1 MVKIYLNKFFL
12 LLSLLF
18 SLLSF
23 SYKSYTN
30 YYVNI
35 TDATRSLDIND
46 KEKAKQYMLEF
57 KKNLEKDEESYKFS
71 NTKIIL
77 SKLNDLDN
85 LNKELLKEI
94 TIDLLSL
101 EKEANPIDIKNVE
114 NKFKNN
120 FLPFLNKMGDS
131 IKNEN
136 IETIKSVYKE
146 LDRAWTRNESFIRNN
161 NRAYYGKIETTLAFL
176 RANIETVPFNRDET
190 YLTFNDLKIYIS
202 DYLSGKEINEKSEN
216 IDLKGAIDILVK
228 AKEQFNNN
236 NLNEAKLNI
245 KKFIEIWPSV
255 EGEVQTR
262 NTSLYTKIET
272 ELPVIM
278 VKGDYQKLDNIV
290 NDLLKI
296 DTTSEYT
303 LIDASLIL
311 LREGLEAL
319 VIIIALVSSMNA
331 IGYKKGIKYVWGGA
345 ILGIFTSIVMSFILT
360 NLFPSISSATNRE
373 ILEGLVGIVAVF
385 VMILVGFWLHSKSNI
400 KSWNEYINKNIDKAI
415 NSGSF
420 ISIFSLS
427 FLAVFREGAETILFY
442 TGIIPFITMKNLIFG
457 LLLAFLV
464 LIIVGLILIFAT
476 NKIKLHNLFFIL
488 TYLIYILSFKMLGVS
503 IHMLQVI
510 GYIPLTI
517 INNFPTIEFLGIY
530 ANYQVIF
537 SQVLLLL
544 ILFGMNIFMKKQK
557 KEFSAR
563 CL

>member
-35 TDATRSLDIND
+35 TDATRSLDVND

-190 YLTFNDLKIYIS
+190 YLTFNDLKVYIS
-202 DYLSGKEINEKSEN
+202 DYLDGKEINEKSEN
-216 IDLKGAIDILVK
+216 IDLKGAIDLLVK

-385 VMILVGFWLHSKSNI
+385 VMISVGLWLHSKSNI

-510 GYIPLTI
+510 GYVPLTI

-544 ILFGMNIFMKKQK
+544 VLFGMNIFIKKQK
-557 KEFSAR
+557 N
-563 CL
+563 

>member
-136 IETIKSVYKE
+136 IETIKIVYKE
-146 LDRAWTRNESFIRNN
+146 LDRAWARNESFIRNN

-190 YLTFNDLKIYIS
+190 YLIFNDLKVYIS

-216 IDLKGAIDILVK
+216 IDLKSAIDILIK
-228 AKEQFNNN
+228 AKEEFNNN
-236 NLNEAKLNI
+236 NSNKAKLNI

-303 LIDASLIL
+303 FIDASLIL

-319 VIIIALVSSMNA
+319 VIVLALVSSVNA

-385 VMILVGFWLHSKSNI
+385 VMISVGLWLHSKSNI

-544 ILFGMNIFMKKQK
+544 VLFGMNIFMKKQK
-557 KEFSAR
+557 N
-563 CL
+563 

>member
-57 KKNLEKDEESYKFS
+57 KKKLEKDEESYKFS

-190 YLTFNDLKIYIS
+190 YLTFNDLKVYIS

-360 NLFPSISSATNRE
+360 HLFPSISSATNRE

-385 VMILVGFWLHSKSNI
+385 VMISVGLWLHSKSNI

-544 ILFGMNIFMKKQK
+544 VLFGMNIFMKKQK
-557 KEFSAR
+557 N
-563 CL
+563 

>member
-35 TDATRSLDIND
+35 TDATRSLDVND

-131 IKNEN
+131 IKNKD
-136 IETIKSVYKE
+136 IETIKNEYKE
-146 LDRAWTRNESFIRNN
+146 LDRAWARNESFIRNN

-190 YLTFNDLKIYIS
+190 YLTFNDLKVYIN

-385 VMILVGFWLHSKSNI
+385 VMISVGLWLHSKSNI

-544 ILFGMNIFMKKQK
+544 VLFGMNIFMKKQK
-557 KEFSAR
+557 N
-563 CL
+563 

>member
-94 TIDLLSL
+94 TKDLLSL

-190 YLTFNDLKIYIS
+190 YLTFNDLKLYINN
-202 DYLSGKEINEKSEN
+202 YLNGKEINEKSEN

-385 VMILVGFWLHSKSNI
+385 VMISVGLWLHSKSNI

-544 ILFGMNIFMKKQK
+544 VLFGMNIFMKKQK
-557 KEFSAR
+557 N
-563 CL
+563 

>member
-161 NRAYYGKIETTLAFL
+161 NIIYYGKIETTLTFL

-190 YLTFNDLKIYIS
+190 YLTFNDLKVYIN
-202 DYLSGKEINEKSEN
+202 DYLSGKEINEKNEN
-216 IDLKGAIDILVK
+216 IGLKDSINILVEAQK
-228 AKEQFNNN
+228 QFNNN
-236 NLNEAKLNI
+236 KVNEAKLNI

-319 VIIIALVSSMNA
+319 VIVLALVSSVNA

-557 KEFSAR
+557 N
-563 CL
+563 

>member
-1 MVKIYLNKFFL
+1 MVKIYLNKFCLIL
-12 LLSLLF
+12 LVLF

-35 TDATRSLDIND
+35 TDATRSLDVND

-120 FLPFLNKMGDS
+120 FLPFLNKMGDL

-136 IETIKSVYKE
+136 IETIKIVYKE
-146 LDRAWTRNESFIRNN
+146 LDRAWARNESFIRNN

-190 YLTFNDLKIYIS
+190 YLIFNDLKVYIS

-216 IDLKGAIDILVK
+216 IDLKSAIDILIK
-228 AKEQFNNN
+228 AKEEFNNN
-236 NLNEAKLNI
+236 NSNKAKLNI

-319 VIIIALVSSMNA
+319 FIIIALVSSMNA

-345 ILGIFTSIVMSFILT
+345 ILEIFTSIVMSFILT

-385 VMILVGFWLHSKSNI
+385 VMISVGLWLHSKSNI

-557 KEFSAR
+557 N
-563 CL
+563 

>member
-35 TDATRSLDIND
+35 TDATRSLDVND

-161 NRAYYGKIETTLAFL
+161 NIIYYGKIETTLTFL

-190 YLTFNDLKIYIS
+190 YLTFNDLKVYIN
-202 DYLSGKEINEKSEN
+202 DYLSGKEINEKNEN
-216 IDLKGAIDILVK
+216 IGLKDSINILVEAQK
-228 AKEQFNNN
+228 QFNNN
-236 NLNEAKLNI
+236 KVNEAKLNI

-544 ILFGMNIFMKKQK
+544 VLFGMNIFMKKQK
-557 KEFSAR
+557 N
-563 CL
+563 

>member
-35 TDATRSLDIND
+35 TDATRSLDVND

-57 KKNLEKDEESYKFS
+57 KKKLEKDEESYKFS

-190 YLTFNDLKIYIS
+190 YLTFNDLKLYINN
-202 DYLSGKEINEKSEN
+202 YLNGKEINEKSEN

-331 IGYKKGIKYVWGGA
+331 IGYKKGIKYIWGGA

-544 ILFGMNIFMKKQK
+544 VLFGMNIFMKKQK
-557 KEFSAR
+557 N
-563 CL
+563 

>member
-35 TDATRSLDIND
+35 TDATRSLDVND

-57 KKNLEKDEESYKFS
+57 KKKLEKDEESYKFS

-94 TIDLLSL
+94 TKDLLSL
-101 EKEANPIDIKNVE
+101 EKETNPIDIKNVE

-120 FLPFLNKMGDS
+120 FLPFLNKMGNS
-131 IKNEN
+131 IRNEN

-146 LDRAWTRNESFIRNN
+146 LDRAWARNESFIRNN
-161 NRAYYGKIETTLAFL
+161 NRVYYGKIETTLAFL

-190 YLTFNDLKIYIS
+190 YLTFNDLKVYIN
-202 DYLSGKEINEKSEN
+202 DYLSGKEINEKNEN
-216 IDLKGAIDILVK
+216 IDLKSAIDILIK
-228 AKEQFNNN
+228 AKEEFNNN

-272 ELPVIM
+272 ELPLIM

-319 VIIIALVSSMNA
+319 VIVLALVSSMNA

-385 VMILVGFWLHSKSNI
+385 VMISVGLWLHSKSNI

-544 ILFGMNIFMKKQK
+544 VLFGMNIFMKKQK
-557 KEFSAR
+557 N
-563 CL
+563 

>member
-131 IKNEN
+131 IKNDN

-190 YLTFNDLKIYIS
+190 YLTFNDLKVYIS

-262 NTSLYTKIET
+262 NSSLYTKIET

-278 VKGDYQKLDNIV
+278 VTGDYQKLDTIV

-345 ILGIFTSIVMSFILT
+345 ILGIFTSVVMSFILT
-360 NLFPSISSATNRE
+360 SLFPVISSATNRE

-385 VMILVGFWLHSKSNI
+385 VMILVGIWLHSKSNI

-503 IHMLQVI
+503 IYMLQVVR
-510 GYIPLTI
+510 YIPLTI

-530 ANYQVIF
+530 ANYQVVCA
-537 SQVLLLL
+537 QVLL
-544 ILFGMNIFMKKQK
+544 IIVLFGLNLLMKKID
-557 KEFSAR
+557 
-563 CL
+563 

>member
-146 LDRAWTRNESFIRNN
+146 LDRAWARNESFIRNN
-161 NRAYYGKIETTLAFL
+161 NIIYYGKIETTLAFL

-202 DYLSGKEINEKSEN
+202 DYLSGKEINEKNEN
-216 IDLKGAIDILVK
+216 IGLKDSINILVEAQK
-228 AKEQFNNN
+228 QFNNN
-236 NLNEAKLNI
+236 KVNEAKLNI

-385 VMILVGFWLHSKSNI
+385 VMILVGLWLHSKSNI

-537 SQVLLLL
+537 FQVLLLL
-544 ILFGMNIFMKKQK
+544 VLFGMNIFMKKQK
-557 KEFSAR
+557 N
-563 CL
+563 

>member
-57 KKNLEKDEESYKFS
+57 KKKLEKDEESYKFS

-120 FLPFLNKMGDS
+120 FLPFLNKMGNS
-131 IKNEN
+131 IRNEN

-146 LDRAWTRNESFIRNN
+146 LDRAWARNESFIRNN

-190 YLTFNDLKIYIS
+190 YLTFNDLKLYINN
-202 DYLSGKEINEKSEN
+202 YLNGKEINEKNEN
-216 IDLKGAIDILVK
+216 IGLKDSINILVEAQK
-228 AKEQFNNN
+228 QFNNN
-236 NLNEAKLNI
+236 KVNEAKLNI

-262 NTSLYTKIET
+262 NSSLYTKIET
-272 ELPVIM
+272 ELPIMM
-278 VKGDYQKLDNIV
+278 VKYNNQGLQDIITELS
-290 NDLLKI
+290 KI
-296 DTTSEYT
+296 DVISEYSF
-303 LIDASLIL
+303 IDASLIL

-319 VIIIALVSSMNA
+319 VIVLALVSSVNA
-331 IGYKKGIKYVWGGA
+331 IGYKKGIKYIWGGA
-345 ILGIFTSIVMSFILT
+345 IFGIFISVVTAFILT
-360 NLFPSISSATNRE
+360 NLFPAISSATNRE

-400 KSWNEYINKNIDKAI
+400 KSWNEYINKNLNKAI

-442 TGIIPFITMKNLIFG
+442 TGIIPFITTRNLILG
-457 LLLAFLV
+457 LLLAFSI
-464 LIIVGLILIFAT
+464 LIIVGFVLMFLT
-476 NKIKLHNLFFIL
+476 SKIKIHNLFFIL

-503 IHMLQVI
+503 VHMLQVV
-510 GYIPLTI
+510 GYVPLTI

-557 KEFSAR
+557 N
-563 CL
+563 

>member
-35 TDATRSLDIND
+35 TDATRSLDVND

-101 EKEANPIDIKNVE
+101 EKEANPIDLKNVE

-146 LDRAWTRNESFIRNN
+146 LDRAWARNESFIRNN
-161 NRAYYGKIETTLAFL
+161 NIIYYGKIETTLAFL

-190 YLTFNDLKIYIS
+190 YLTFNDLKVYINN
-202 DYLSGKEINEKSEN
+202 YLSGKEINEKSEN

-385 VMILVGFWLHSKSNI
+385 VMISVGLWLHSKSNI

-427 FLAVFREGAETILFY
+427 FLSVFREGAETILFY

-537 SQVLLLL
+537 SQVILLL

-557 KEFSAR
+557 N
-563 CL
+563 

>member
-136 IETIKSVYKE
+136 IETIKIVYKE
-146 LDRAWTRNESFIRNN
+146 LDRAWARNESFIRNN

-319 VIIIALVSSMNA
+319 VIIITLVSSMNA
-331 IGYKKGIKYVWGGA
+331 LGYKKGIKYVWGGA

-385 VMILVGFWLHSKSNI
+385 VMISVGLWLHSKSNI

-442 TGIIPFITMKNLIFG
+442 TGIIPFITTRNLIFG

-557 KEFSAR
+557 N
-563 CL
+563 

>member
-35 TDATRSLDIND
+35 TDATRSLDVND

-94 TIDLLSL
+94 TKDLLSL

-146 LDRAWTRNESFIRNN
+146 LDRAWARNESFIRNN
-161 NRAYYGKIETTLAFL
+161 NIIYYGKIETTLAFL

-190 YLTFNDLKIYIS
+190 YLTFNDLKVYINN
-202 DYLSGKEINEKSEN
+202 YLNGKEINEKNEN
-216 IDLKGAIDILVK
+216 IGLKDSINILVEAQK
-228 AKEQFNNN
+228 QFNNN
-236 NLNEAKLNI
+236 KVNEAKLNI

-319 VIIIALVSSMNA
+319 VIIIALVSSMNG

-385 VMILVGFWLHSKSNI
+385 VMISVGLWLHSKSNI

-544 ILFGMNIFMKKQK
+544 VLFGMNIFMKKQK
-557 KEFSAR
+557 N
-563 CL
+563 

>member
-1 MVKIYLNKFFL
+1 MVKIYLNKFCLIL
-12 LLSLLF
+12 LVLF

-35 TDATRSLDIND
+35 TDATRSLDVND

-57 KKNLEKDEESYKFS
+57 KKKLEKDEESYKFS

-94 TIDLLSL
+94 TKDLLSL

-146 LDRAWTRNESFIRNN
+146 LDRAWARNESFIRNN
-161 NRAYYGKIETTLAFL
+161 NIIYYGKIETTLAFL

-190 YLTFNDLKIYIS
+190 YLTFNDLKVYIS
-202 DYLSGKEINEKSEN
+202 DYLSGKEINEKNEN
-216 IDLKGAIDILVK
+216 IGLKDSINILVEAQK
-228 AKEQFNNN
+228 QFNNN
-236 NLNEAKLNI
+236 KVNEAKLNI

-262 NTSLYTKIET
+262 NSSLYTKIET
-272 ELPVIM
+272 ELPIMM
-278 VKGDYQKLDNIV
+278 VKYNNQGLQDIITELS
-290 NDLLKI
+290 KI
-296 DTTSEYT
+296 DVISEYSF
-303 LIDASLIL
+303 IDASLIL

-385 VMILVGFWLHSKSNI
+385 VMISVGLWLHSKSNI

-544 ILFGMNIFMKKQK
+544 VLFGMNIFMKKQK
-557 KEFSAR
+557 N
-563 CL
+563 

>member
-46 KEKAKQYMLEF
+46 KEKAKQYTLEF

-101 EKEANPIDIKNVE
+101 EKEANPIDIKNIE

-385 VMILVGFWLHSKSNI
+385 VMISVGLWLHSKSNI

-544 ILFGMNIFMKKQK
+544 VLFGMNIFMKKQK
-557 KEFSAR
+557 N
-563 CL
+563 

>member
-35 TDATRSLDIND
+35 TDATRSLDVND

-57 KKNLEKDEESYKFS
+57 KKKLEKDEESYKFS

-146 LDRAWTRNESFIRNN
+146 LDRAWARNESFIRNN

-176 RANIETVPFNRDET
+176 RANIETVPFNRNET
-190 YLTFNDLKIYIS
+190 YLTFNDLKVYIS

-296 DTTSEYT
+296 DITSEYT

-385 VMILVGFWLHSKSNI
+385 VMISVGLWLHSKSNI

-517 INNFPTIEFLGIY
+517 INNFPIIEFLGIY

-544 ILFGMNIFMKKQK
+544 VLFGMNIFMKKQK
-557 KEFSAR
+557 N
-563 CL
+563 

>member
-35 TDATRSLDIND
+35 TDATRSLDVND

-557 KEFSAR
+557 N
-563 CL
+563 

>member
-1 MVKIYLNKFFL
+1 MVKIYLNKFCLIL
-12 LLSLLF
+12 LVLF

-35 TDATRSLDIND
+35 TDATRSLDVND

-57 KKNLEKDEESYKFS
+57 KKKLEKDEESYKFS

-146 LDRAWTRNESFIRNN
+146 LDRAWARNESFIRNN
-161 NRAYYGKIETTLAFL
+161 NRVYYGKIETTLAFL

-190 YLTFNDLKIYIS
+190 YLTFNDLKVYIN
-202 DYLSGKEINEKSEN
+202 DYLSGKEINEKNEN
-216 IDLKGAIDILVK
+216 IDLKSAIDILIK
-228 AKEQFNNN
+228 AKEEFNNN

-272 ELPVIM
+272 ELPLIM

-319 VIIIALVSSMNA
+319 VIVLALVSSVNA
-331 IGYKKGIKYVWGGA
+331 IGYKKGIKYIWGGA
-345 ILGIFTSIVMSFILT
+345 IFGIFISVVTAFILT
-360 NLFPSISSATNRE
+360 NLFPAISSATNRE

-400 KSWNEYINKNIDKAI
+400 KSWNEYINKNLNKAI

-442 TGIIPFITMKNLIFG
+442 TGIISFITTRNLILG
-457 LLLAFLV
+457 LLLAFSI
-464 LIIVGLILIFAT
+464 LIIVGFVLMFLT
-476 NKIKLHNLFFIL
+476 SKIKIHNLFFIL

-503 IHMLQVI
+503 VHMLQVV
-510 GYIPLTI
+510 GYVPLTI

-544 ILFGMNIFMKKQK
+544 ILFGMNIFMKKHK
-557 KEFSAR
+557 N
-563 CL
+563 

>member
-1 MVKIYLNKFFL
+1 MVKIYLNKFCLIL
-12 LLSLLF
+12 LVLF

-35 TDATRSLDIND
+35 TDATRSLDVND

-57 KKNLEKDEESYKFS
+57 KKKLEKDEESYKFS

-94 TIDLLSL
+94 TKDLLSL

-146 LDRAWTRNESFIRNN
+146 LDRAWARNESFIRNN

-176 RANIETVPFNRDET
+176 RANIETVPFNRNET
-190 YLTFNDLKIYIS
+190 YLTFNDLKLYINN
-202 DYLSGKEINEKSEN
+202 YLNGKEINEKNEN
-216 IDLKGAIDILVK
+216 IGLKDSINILVEAQK
-228 AKEQFNNN
+228 QFNNN
-236 NLNEAKLNI
+236 KVNEAKLNI

-319 VIIIALVSSMNA
+319 VIIIALVSSMNG

-385 VMILVGFWLHSKSNI
+385 VMISVGLWLNSKSNI

-544 ILFGMNIFMKKQK
+544 VLFGMNIFMKKQK
-557 KEFSAR
+557 N
-563 CL
+563 

>member
-1 MVKIYLNKFFL
+1 MVKIYLNKFCLIL
-12 LLSLLF
+12 LVLF

-35 TDATRSLDIND
+35 TDATRSLDVND

-120 FLPFLNKMGDS
+120 FLPFLNKMGDL

-136 IETIKSVYKE
+136 IETIKIVYKE
-146 LDRAWTRNESFIRNN
+146 LDRAWARNESFIRNN

-190 YLTFNDLKIYIS
+190 YLIFNDLKVYIS

-216 IDLKGAIDILVK
+216 IDLKSAIDILIK
-228 AKEQFNNN
+228 AKEEFNNN
-236 NLNEAKLNI
+236 NSNKAKLNI

-319 VIIIALVSSMNA
+319 FIIIALVSSMNA

-373 ILEGLVGIVAVF
+373 ILEGLVGIVAVG
-385 VMILVGFWLHSKSNI
+385 LWLHSKSNI

-544 ILFGMNIFMKKQK
+544 VLFGMNIFMKKQK
-557 KEFSAR
+557 N
-563 CL
+563 

>member
-1 MVKIYLNKFFL
+1 MVKIYLNKFCLIL
-12 LLSLLF
+12 LVLF

-35 TDATRSLDIND
+35 TDATRSLDVND

-57 KKNLEKDEESYKFS
+57 KKKLEKDEESYKFS

-94 TIDLLSL
+94 TKDLLSL

-146 LDRAWTRNESFIRNN
+146 LDRAWARNESFIRNN
-161 NRAYYGKIETTLAFL
+161 NIIYYGKIETTLAFL

-190 YLTFNDLKIYIS
+190 YLTFNDLKVYIS

-360 NLFPSISSATNRE
+360 NLFPSISSAINRE

-385 VMILVGFWLHSKSNI
+385 VMISVGLWLHSKSNI

-544 ILFGMNIFMKKQK
+544 VLFGMNIFMKKQK
-557 KEFSAR
+557 N
-563 CL
+563 

>member
-120 FLPFLNKMGDS
+120 FLPFLNKMEDS

-190 YLTFNDLKIYIS
+190 YLTFNDLKLYINN
-202 DYLSGKEINEKSEN
+202 YLNGKEINEKNEN
-216 IDLKGAIDILVK
+216 IGLKDSINILVEAQK
-228 AKEQFNNN
+228 QFNNN
-236 NLNEAKLNI
+236 KVNEAKLNI

-385 VMILVGFWLHSKSNI
+385 VMISVGLWLHSKSNI

-557 KEFSAR
+557 N
-563 CL
+563 

>member
-161 NRAYYGKIETTLAFL
+161 NIIYYGKIETTLTFL

-190 YLTFNDLKIYIS
+190 YLTFNDLKVYIN
-202 DYLSGKEINEKSEN
+202 DYLSGKEINEKNEN
-216 IDLKGAIDILVK
+216 IGLKDSINILVEAQK
-228 AKEQFNNN
+228 QFNNN
-236 NLNEAKLNI
+236 KVNEAKLNI

-319 VIIIALVSSMNA
+319 VIVLALVSSVNA

-544 ILFGMNIFMKKQK
+544 VLFGMNIFMKKQK
-557 KEFSAR
+557 N
-563 CL
+563 

>member
-35 TDATRSLDIND
+35 TDATRSLDVND

-120 FLPFLNKMGDS
+120 FLPFFNKMGDS

-190 YLTFNDLKIYIS
+190 YLTFNDLKVYIN
-202 DYLSGKEINEKSEN
+202 DYLSGKEINEKNEN
-216 IDLKGAIDILVK
+216 CY
-228 AKEQFNNN
+228 
-236 NLNEAKLNI
+236 
-245 KKFIEIWPSV
+245 
-255 EGEVQTR
+255 R
-262 NTSLYTKIET
+262 Y
-272 ELPVIM
+272 
-278 VKGDYQKLDNIV
+278 
-290 NDLLKI
+290 
-296 DTTSEYT
+296 
-303 LIDASLIL
+303 
-311 LREGLEAL
+311 
-319 VIIIALVSSMNA
+319 
-331 IGYKKGIKYVWGGA
+331 
-345 ILGIFTSIVMSFILT
+345 
-360 NLFPSISSATNRE
+360 
-373 ILEGLVGIVAVF
+373 
-385 VMILVGFWLHSKSNI
+385 
-400 KSWNEYINKNIDKAI
+400 IDKSERRI
-415 NSGSF
+415 
-420 ISIFSLS
+420 
-427 FLAVFREGAETILFY
+427 
-442 TGIIPFITMKNLIFG
+442 
-457 LLLAFLV
+457 
-464 LIIVGLILIFAT
+464 
-476 NKIKLHNLFFIL
+476 
-488 TYLIYILSFKMLGVS
+488 
-503 IHMLQVI
+503 
-510 GYIPLTI
+510 
-517 INNFPTIEFLGIY
+517 
-530 ANYQVIF
+530 
-537 SQVLLLL
+537 
-544 ILFGMNIFMKKQK
+544 
-557 KEFSAR
+557 
-563 CL
+563 

>member
-35 TDATRSLDIND
+35 TDATRSLDVND

-146 LDRAWTRNESFIRNN
+146 LDRAWARNESFIRNN
-161 NRAYYGKIETTLAFL
+161 NIIYYGKIETTLAFL
-176 RANIETVPFNRDET
+176 RANIETVLFNRDET
-190 YLTFNDLKIYIS
+190 YLTFNDLKVYIS

-290 NDLLKI
+290 NNLLKI

-385 VMILVGFWLHSKSNI
+385 VMISVGLWLHSKSNI

-544 ILFGMNIFMKKQK
+544 VLFGMNIFMKKQK
-557 KEFSAR
+557 N
-563 CL
+563 

>member
-1 MVKIYLNKFFL
+1 M
-12 LLSLLF
+12 
-18 SLLSF
+18 
-23 SYKSYTN
+23 
-30 YYVNI
+30 
-35 TDATRSLDIND
+35 
-46 KEKAKQYMLEF
+46 
-57 KKNLEKDEESYKFS
+57 
-71 NTKIIL
+71 
-77 SKLNDLDN
+77 
-85 LNKELLKEI
+85 NKELLKEI
-94 TIDLLSL
+94 TKDLLSL

-146 LDRAWTRNESFIRNN
+146 LDRAWTRNEIFIRNN

-190 YLTFNDLKIYIS
+190 YLTFNDLKVYIS

-216 IDLKGAIDILVK
+216 IDLKGAIDILIK
-228 AKEQFNNN
+228 AKEEFNNN
-236 NLNEAKLNI
+236 NSNKAKLNI

-319 VIIIALVSSMNA
+319 FIIIALVSSMNA

-385 VMILVGFWLHSKSNI
+385 VMISVGLWLHSKSNI

-544 ILFGMNIFMKKQK
+544 VLFGMNKFMKK
-557 KEFSAR
+557 
-563 CL
+563 

>member
-35 TDATRSLDIND
+35 TDATRSLDVND

-57 KKNLEKDEESYKFS
+57 KKKLEKDEESYKFS

-146 LDRAWTRNESFIRNN
+146 LDRAWARNESFIRNN

-176 RANIETVPFNRDET
+176 RANIETVPFNRNET
-190 YLTFNDLKIYIS
+190 YLTFNDLKVYIS
-202 DYLSGKEINEKSEN
+202 DYLSGKEISEN

-296 DTTSEYT
+296 DITSEYT

-385 VMILVGFWLHSKSNI
+385 VMISVGLWLHSKSNI

-544 ILFGMNIFMKKQK
+544 VLFGMNIFMKKQK
-557 KEFSAR
+557 N
-563 CL
+563 

>member
-35 TDATRSLDIND
+35 TDATRSLDVND

-190 YLTFNDLKIYIS
+190 YLTFNDLKLYINN
-202 DYLSGKEINEKSEN
+202 YLNGKEINEKSEN

-385 VMILVGFWLHSKSNI
+385 VMISVGLWLHSKSNI

-544 ILFGMNIFMKKQK
+544 VLFGMNIFMKKQK
-557 KEFSAR
+557 N
-563 CL
+563 

>member
-161 NRAYYGKIETTLAFL
+161 NRAYYGRIETTLAFL

-190 YLTFNDLKIYIS
+190 YLTFNDLKVYIS
-202 DYLSGKEINEKSEN
+202 DYLSGKEINEKNEN
-216 IDLKGAIDILVK
+216 IGLKDSINILVEAQK
-228 AKEQFNNN
+228 QFNNN
-236 NLNEAKLNI
+236 KVNEAKLNI

-319 VIIIALVSSMNA
+319 VIVLALVSSVNA

-385 VMILVGFWLHSKSNI
+385 VMISVGLWLHSKSNI

-557 KEFSAR
+557 N
-563 CL
+563 